1 MNTIQI
7 KRNEINELIE
17 NAAMKFRWKAIPTKG
32 KMLSFM
38 QSNERINIWIKKNLK
53 VTIRIQPMETIKKD
67 INLIELK
74 QELKNVNTLILSQE
88 FDDEGH

>member
-53 VTIRIQPMETIKKD
+53 R
-67 INLIELK
+67 
-74 QELKNVNTLILSQE
+74 
-88 FDDEGH
+88 